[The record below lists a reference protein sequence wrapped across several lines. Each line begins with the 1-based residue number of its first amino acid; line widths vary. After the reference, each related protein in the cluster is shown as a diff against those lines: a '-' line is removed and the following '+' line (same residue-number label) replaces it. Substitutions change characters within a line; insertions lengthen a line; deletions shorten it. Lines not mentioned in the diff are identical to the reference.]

1 MYIASRHRNIHR
13 NRDSYKMALHS
24 ICETMAEEMTVDW
37 RILRNDRVR
46 TFHSIT
52 PIITGPGTAQAVYLL
67 G

>member
-1 MYIASRHRNIHR
+1 
-13 NRDSYKMALHS
+13 MALHS

-46 TFHSIT
+46 NFHSIT